1 MTFWLI
7 AGLVLALS
15 AALWG
20 LALQRRHINTLTE
33 AAELARTVGR
43 AEAAQSLTAEVEAVH
58 AEQEKIDAVDRRGA
72 ADVLDRLRDRTG
84 PERHELG

>member
-20 LALQRRHINTLTE
+20 LALQRRHIDTLTE
-33 AAELARTVGR
+33 AARLARSVGR

-58 AEQEKIDAVDRRGA
+58 AEQNTIDATDRGGA
-72 ADVLDRLRDRTG
+72 ADVLERLRDRTG
-84 PERHELG
+84 PERDKLG